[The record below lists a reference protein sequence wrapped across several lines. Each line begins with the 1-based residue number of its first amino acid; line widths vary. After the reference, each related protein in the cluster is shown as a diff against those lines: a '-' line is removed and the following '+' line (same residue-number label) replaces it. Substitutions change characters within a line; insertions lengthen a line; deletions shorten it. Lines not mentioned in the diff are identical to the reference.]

1 MPEYT
6 QLTGGDLISNEPLRG
21 DGDARISDDADVF
34 QHRRVARRVAQLI
47 ATPGTNVNI
56 AVNAPWGSGKS
67 SFFGLLKEELADLS
81 ASGTTSFNPVDFDAW
96 QMADATFE
104 SNFLAT
110 VAEGI
115 PNSPKDIEQRLFRAN
130 RTVTLPLGV
139 DVADKWRRPLK
150 IALIALIALLVFG
163 IPAIQV
169 ASDANAPVTHDA
181 WSFFWS
187 SYMPKLV
194 AWLGAAAGGTLLV
207 VVIGTVTNLWK
218 VQVQESGPAHV
229 TQFRKLFAHI
239 LRNSTTTTQ
248 VILIDE
254 LDRCEPAAVMRT
266 LEGLRR
272 FLGAERCVFV
282 VAFDRESV
290 VETVQSELA
299 RKIPARPGRPYYSTA
314 GEYLDKIFTYQVA
327 LPPQPRKA
335 FRKYAADLV
344 SKKTEKGVWAQLR
357 SEDPGRLNEV
367 LSILSP
373 PHLTS
378 PRRTKVILN
387 DFAINVRI
395 AESYDVAWVERAQ
408 EIAVLTVLQTEFPL
422 FYADLE
428 HYPNLLTHVSQR
440 ALNAPG
446 EYLQPLLKKYLQQG
460 AAPEKVLA
468 DGDDETRIALRK
480 QLGRFL
486 EKLND
491 MKVPLPG
498 ADLIQLGAGKQLLDF
513 SDPSIFAGV
522 EAATE
527 VPRAETLAT
536 LRAAK
541 PDDLYRAVQLMLAD
555 IEGETSAEATTL
567 RILTGTLVPA
577 LTTAQRAALQPQ
589 INGAWERMMSTK
601 SVDKLSDEAVAG
613 FLSVLAPQKD
623 PGWVSDALRATYE
636 DVNLHIPALKALI
649 SSATD
654 AAILDAQDQFL
665 KSAVDLVPEPYE
677 PFLALLRRLDTAGAT
692 RFGAAI
698 TRDLRERLNT
708 DETAENDEA
717 TLQHVYDLRTSLVAL
732 IDDLSPAS
740 AVRTWIIA
748 LFRTRALKDASTG
761 AEAEYVGIIDRDL
774 KNVESRSVG
783 AQETL
788 RALAENPPAT
798 LRALL
803 AARIPSDVDVDPKL
817 LMPALTTLMDMV
829 LADETGPDGATQRA
843 IANVVAIAGTGS
855 HIDPVRA
862 LGHIQIL
869 FTSSALLPRARH
881 EFIVDV
887 AHSLAALPAA
897 SPIFDDPI
905 ATLIVNSVQALPDA
919 SDAVHVLH
927 GLRREP
933 QPVLE
938 KVSESLTE
946 LLPGTSGRRK
956 WIVDTILCAHHR
968 LHHLGAA
975 VAALP
980 ADRIDPY
987 IVQSGDQSA
996 LRHWIETGPSA
1007 ADVTS
1012 VLRGA
1017 RLSSIP
1023 AESWEDYSSRA
1034 ATAEA
1039 TTLWE
1044 KAAESGEPTGTLRA
1058 LASGG
1063 IVDTARAKAGRQ
1075 LTRATNT
1082 IGRRAAFRVFT
1093 TLPADKDTATAVVEP
1108 LIDWLGGA
1116 RKNEAWM
1123 VFELLIQHRAS
1134 FDRAELARIK
1144 RAVPHWF
1151 DNVGHR
1157 LSTDRKRRLASAGY
1171 LSTRSKRI
1179 DYVNLKWPGASS

>member
-6 QLTGGDLISNEPLRG
+6 QLTGDDLISNEPLRG
-21 DGDARISDDADVF
+21 DNNARISDDADVF

-47 ATPGTNVNI
+47 AAPGTNVNI

-81 ASGTTSFNPVDFDAW
+81 ASGKTTFNAIDFDAW
-96 QMADATFE
+96 QMADETFE

-110 VAEGI
+110 VADGV

-130 RTVTLPLGV
+130 RTVTLPLGM
-139 DVADKWRRPLK
+139 DVPDRWRRLVK
-150 IALIALIALLVFG
+150 IVLIVMTVLLVFG
-163 IPAIQV
+163 IPAVQV
-169 ASDANAPVTHDA
+169 ASDANAPATHDV

-207 VVIGTVTNLWK
+207 VIIGTVTNLWK

-239 LRNSTTTTQ
+239 LRNTTATQ

-254 LDRCEPAAVMRT
+254 LDRCEPVAVMRT

-335 FRKYAADLV
+335 FRKYATDLV
-344 SKKTEKGVWAQLR
+344 TKKTENGVWAQLR
-357 SEDPGRLNEV
+357 GEDQGRLNEV

-387 DFAINVRI
+387 DFAINARI
-395 AESYDVAWVERAQ
+395 AESYEVAWVERAQ

-428 HYPNLLTHVSQR
+428 HYPNLLTHVSGR
-440 ALNAPG
+440 AVNAPG
-446 EYLQPLLKKYLQQG
+446 EHLQPLLEKYLHEG

-468 DGDDETRIALRK
+468 EGDEETRTALRR

-491 MKVPLPG
+491 MHVPLPG
-498 ADLIQLGAGKQLLDF
+498 ADLIQLGAGKQMLEF
-513 SDPSIFAGV
+513 SDPSIFAAV

-541 PDDLYRAVQLMLAD
+541 PYDLYRALQLMLAD

-567 RILTGTLVPA
+567 RVLTGTLIPA
-577 LTTAQRAALQPQ
+577 LDAAQSAALRPQ

-601 SVDKLSDEAVAG
+601 SVDQLTEDAATG
-613 FLSVLAPQKD
+613 FLSVLAPSKV
-623 PGWVSDALRATYE
+623 PAWVSDALRATYG
-636 DVNLHIPALKALI
+636 DVNLHVPALEALI
-649 SSATD
+649 ASATD
-654 AAILDAQDQFL
+654 KAIIHAQDRFL
-665 KSAVDLVPEPYE
+665 RSAVDLVPEPSE
-677 PFLALLRRLDTAGAT
+677 PFLSLLRRLDAAGAT
-692 RFGAAI
+692 RFGATL
-698 TRDLRERLNT
+698 TRELRERLDT
-708 DETAENDEA
+708 DETAENDEE
-717 TLQHVYDLRTSLVAL
+717 TLQHIHDLKESLLAL
-732 IDDLSPAS
+732 IAELSPAS
-740 AVRTWIIA
+740 AVRAWIVT
-748 LFRTRALKDASTG
+748 LFRTRALVDASTG

-774 KNVESRSVG
+774 KTTDFRTVG
-783 AQETL
+783 AQEVL
-788 RALAENPPAT
+788 RALAANPPAT

-803 AARIPSDVDVDPKL
+803 AARVPSDVDVDPKL

-829 LADETGPDGATQRA
+829 LADETGPDNATQHA
-843 IANVVAIAGTGS
+843 IANIVAIAGTSS
-855 HIDPVRA
+855 HIDTARI
-862 LGHIQIL
+862 LSSIEIL
-869 FTSSALLPRARH
+869 FTSSTLLPRARH
-881 EFIVDV
+881 EFIIDV
-887 AHSLAALPAA
+887 AHSLASLPAA
-897 SPIFDDPI
+897 SPVFDGPI
-905 ATLIVNSVQALPDA
+905 TTLVVNSVKALPDT
-919 SDAVHVLH
+919 SDAVHVLQR
-927 GLRREP
+927 LRRE
-933 QPVLE
+933 
-938 KVSESLTE
+938 SEPILQEVAAQLTE
-946 LLPGTSGRRK
+946 LLPGTHGRRK
-956 WIVDTILCAHHR
+956 WIIDTILCAHHR
-968 LHHLGAA
+968 LHRLSAPA
-975 VAALP
+975 PPLP
-980 ADRIDPY
+980 ADLIDPY
-987 IVQSGDQSA
+987 IAQSADQSA
-996 LRHWIETGPSA
+996 LRHWVETGPPA
-1007 ADVTS
+1007 ADVIA
-1012 VLRGA
+1012 VLHGA
-1017 RLSSIP
+1017 RLSSLP
-1023 AESWEDYSSRA
+1023 AESWEDYSERA
-1034 ATAEA
+1034 STAEA

-1044 KAAESGEPTGTLRA
+1044 KAAQAGEPMETLRA

-1063 IVDTARAKAGRQ
+1063 IADTARVKAGRQ
-1075 LTRATNT
+1075 LAHATNST
-1082 IGRRAAFRVFT
+1082 SRRTAFRIFD
-1093 TLPADKDTATAVVEP
+1093 TLPADKDTATAVVAP

-1123 VFELLIQHRAS
+1123 VFDLLIRHRNG
-1134 FDRAELARIK
+1134 FDRAELARVK
-1144 RAVPHWF
+1144 RMVPHWL
-1151 DNVGHR
+1151 DKAGHK
-1157 LSTDRKRRLASAGY
+1157 LSSDRKRRLASAGY
-1171 LSTRSKRI
+1171 IPATRRR
-1179 DYVNLKWPGASS
+1179 PR